1 LFLFLPYKVDV
12 HSSRKPFANYL
23 VMIAMVEAFAL
34 QLLLPRENAEQ
45 FVLREQW
52 SVAALFG
59 YMWLHLSYG
68 HIIGNLVFLWVFG
81 NAVCSKVGNILYLPL
96 YISTGLV
103 AAVIHLIFDGREVVG
118 ASGAIFGVVGAY
130 FVLYPFNSIKC
141 FFWFIAYMRRFSIAG
156 IWIIL
161 LWIILNLLAVITKY
175 TAAAYFAHIGGF
187 VAGVILAIVLLKSK
201 LVIRDSMNDAIIRS
215 LKI

>member
-1 LFLFLPYKVDV
+1 MI
-12 HSSRKPFANYL
+12 
-23 VMIAMVEAFAL
+23 VMAAAFAL
-34 QLLLPRENAEQ
+34 QLLLPQQRTEQ

-52 SVAALFG
+52 SVAGLFG
-59 YMWLHLSYG
+59 YMWLHLNYG

-81 NAVCSKVGNILYLPL
+81 NAVCSKVGNFLYLFI
-96 YISTGLV
+96 YIATGLI
-103 AAVIHLIFDGREVVG
+103 AAVVHLVFDGREVVG

-141 FFWFIAYMRRFSIAG
+141 FIWFIAYVRRFSIAG
-156 IWIIL
+156 VWIIL
-161 LWIILNLLAVITKY
+161 LWIVLNLLAVITKY

-187 VAGVILAIVLLKSK
+187 AAGLILAIALIKTK
-201 LVIRDSMNDAIIRS
+201 LVIRDSMDDAIIRS